1 MANPFDSY
9 LTAED
14 TLHVAICE
22 YLELQYPKVL
32 FYHTPN
38 EGKKSP
44 FERFKASKLRML
56 SGVSDLVIVEPK
68 WKVHEDW
75 DELLYHGL
83 YLEIKA
89 KTQVISPKQGK
100 VSFKIGK
107 TSDNQKAFME
117 KVNARGYLAVVAEG
131 FEQAKQILDDY
142 LGSTT
147 EDQFI
152 LPIE

>member
-1 MANPFDSY
+1 MNPFDSY

-14 TLHVAICE
+14 TLHIAICE
-22 YLELQYPKVL
+22 YLELQYPNVL

-38 EGKKSP
+38 EGKKSA
-44 FERFKASKLRML
+44 FERFKASKLRVL

-68 WKVHEDW
+68 WKIHEDW

-100 VSFKIGK
+100 VSFKVGK
-107 TSDNQKAFME
+107 TSDNQRLFMTKA
-117 KVNARGYLAVVAEG
+117 NAKGYLALVAEG
-131 FEQAKQILDDY
+131 FEAAKQILDDY
-142 LGSTT
+142 LGSKD
-147 EDQFI
+147 EPMI